1 MMVPKAEVI
10 CKEKI
15 WKNKVLV
22 IDTEHLYMYD
32 SFGDRLDVLKNLDEI
47 RREED
52 ILKLREQIKNSLN

>member
-1 MMVPKAEVI
+1 MMVPKAEAI

-15 WKNKVLV
+15 WQNKVLV

-32 SFGDRLDVLKNLDEI
+32 SGDRLDVLKNLDEI